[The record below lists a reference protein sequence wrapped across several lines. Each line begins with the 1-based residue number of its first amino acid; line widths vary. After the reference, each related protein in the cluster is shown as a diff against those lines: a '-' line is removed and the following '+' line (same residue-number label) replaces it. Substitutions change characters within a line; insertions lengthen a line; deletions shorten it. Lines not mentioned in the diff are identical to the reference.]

1 MALTNETIKER
12 LIAKF
17 GDQLTHFEAPYG
29 LLTFEAP
36 KDLNLKVMQFLFDD
50 EELRFQFL
58 TDLTAVHYPDQA
70 GRELAVVYHMH
81 NLTDNIRLRF
91 KVFTDITTPDIY
103 TATQLF
109 SAANW
114 MERETYDFFGVHFVG
129 HPNLKRI
136 LNVDEMEYFPMRK
149 EFPLED
155 QTRID
160 KDDAMF
166 GRGPLP
172 EASEPLARDASEG
185 RNSVAG
191 QSSNRGAV
199 ETQRHTNEPTVPASG
214 TPGVEGAK
222 QDWPTESTKL

>member
-17 GDQLTHFEAPYG
+17 GDQLSRFEEPYG

-36 KDLNLKVMQFLFDD
+36 RDLNLKVMQFLFDD
-50 EELRFQFL
+50 EVLRFQFL
-58 TDLTAVHYPDQA
+58 TDLTAVHYPGQP
-70 GRELAVVYHMH
+70 GRELAVVYHLH
-81 NLTDNIRLRF
+81 NLVDNIRLRF
-91 KVFTDITTPDIY
+91 KVFTAIGAPDVF
-103 TATQLF
+103 TATQLY
-109 SAANW
+109 SSANW
-114 MERETYDFFGVHFVG
+114 MERETFDFFGVNFVG

-166 GRGPLP
+166 GRGGTIAAARDYG
-172 EASEPLARDASEG
+172 EAGAMETPRNANEPL
-185 RNSVAG
+185 V
-191 QSSNRGAV
+191 
-199 ETQRHTNEPTVPASG
+199 PTSG
-214 TPGVEGAK
+214 TPGTG
-222 QDWPTESTKL
+222 QQRQNWPNETTAGTDGTQSGK